1 MTPPDTKRYSHF
13 RQRNWVQDQ
22 SLAFWTSHFSYFPIT
37 VKFGEGAKEA
47 IDPNAQYLFAVHP
60 HGIHCWPL
68 NVFAFVTS
76 AFFDAYPGMPIVG
89 AAATIMFKLPVIRE
103 LFMTMHYR
111 DAGRKTCEKVLGP
124 NKKTGQQ
131 GSSLFICTGG
141 EAESLQTSQ
150 GVDSVVL
157 EGRTGFVRL
166 ALSWGTPLV
175 PVYGLGVTDLYTTY
189 TFGAG
194 ARRWLAKNFG
204 IALPLFTGRFGT
216 PLPHQKPVTVL
227 IGKPIEVPKPETLG
241 AKPSDALVD
250 EYHKKYIA
258 ALTAL
263 YDAHAPL
270 AADGKTKKMLQIA
283 RP

>member
-1 MTPPDTKRYSHF
+1 MT
-13 RQRNWVQDQ
+13 VQ
-22 SLAFWTSHFSYFPIT
+22 
-37 VKFGEGAKEA
+37 FGVGAREA
-47 IDPNAQYLFAVHP
+47 IDPNQQYLFAVHP

-76 AFFDAYPGMPIVG
+76 AFFDAFPGMPIVG

-111 DAGRKTCEKVLGP
+111 DAGRKTCDQVLGP
-124 NKKTGQQ
+124 CKKTGKP

-141 EAESLQTSQ
+141 EAESLQTKT

-157 EGRTGFVRL
+157 DGRTGFVRL

-194 ARRWLAKNFG
+194 LRRWLAKTCG
-204 IALPLFTGRFGT
+204 VAVPLFTGRFGT
-216 PLPHQKPVTVL
+216 PLPHQRPITVL
-227 IGKPIEVPKPETLG
+227 IGKPIVVPKPLTPG
-241 AKPSDALVD
+241 AKPSDTLVE

-270 AADGKTKKMLQIA
+270 AADGKEKKKLLIA
-283 RP
+283 KP